1 MPLLKTKLK
10 NKIVKLNACNK
21 QLNLEF
27 YLNNIIINGSKR
39 GCNGFVLNTDNNV
52 CVYVDTEE
60 SCMASLEGKTMYRYA
75 DNIKDYRGHRNRF
88 CYRDD
93 LAKSVLQLLE
103 KPDNW
108 HQVTVIQN
116 GKNNN
121 NITVSE
127 GSVVNFNFK

>member
-10 NKIVKLNACNK
+10 NQLNKLNACNK

-39 GCNGFVLNTDNNV
+39 GCSGFVLNTDNNV

-60 SCMASLEGKTMYRYA
+60 SYMASILEGKSMYRYA
-75 DNIKDYRGHRNRF
+75 DNIKDYHGHRNRF

-93 LAKSVLQLLE
+93 LASNVLQLLE
-103 KPDNW
+103 KPDA
-108 HQVTVIQN
+108 
-116 GKNNN
+116 
-121 NITVSE
+121 
-127 GSVVNFNFK
+127 

>member
-10 NKIVKLNACNK
+10 NQLNKLNACNK
-21 QLNLEF
+21 QLNLEL

-39 GCNGFVLNTDNNV
+39 GCSGFVLNTDNNV

-60 SCMASLEGKTMYRYA
+60 SCMASLKGKSMYRYA
-75 DNIKDYRGHRNRF
+75 DNIKDYHGHRNRF

-93 LAKSVLQLLE
+93 LASNVLQLLE
-103 KPDNW
+103 KPDAW

-121 NITVSE
+121 NITVGE